1 MKYRFACYITIVSC
15 FLCLPVMAQ
24 DVDYVLN
31 FDETSEGPWS
41 DIEKT
46 TLTIPKVANGSITLD
61 GDVTSGEYGGFNVV
75 EVIPDQNAWILAYP
89 AVRNWESE
97 EDSSFGFYMAY
108 DDDFLYIGV
117 NVNDNTVLSNNPNAS
132 FWNDDAMEIII
143 DPLNTRLDENTDQVD
158 NFFGGHCYV
167 NYEGRFS
174 AWDDDA
180 NTRGEPL
187 TRWSSLVEWAY
198 GEDKEIYGVGKET
211 GTGWS
216 MEVKF
221 HKDTLIDPISDF
233 KWQEGQDMAFN
244 IGIDDDDGADMEIQ
258 YFWANRIRAI
268 GFTEEESWNWTE
280 EEIANGDHLNPDI
293 TWYEIGI
300 NANGRL
306 SKSGAGEI
314 ILGAEAAKIPEW
326 SLY

>member
-1 MKYRFACYITIVSC
+1 MKFKFACYILIASFLLCVSS
-15 FLCLPVMAQ
+15 MAQ
-24 DVDYVLN
+24 DTDYVAN

-61 GDVTSGEYGGFNVV
+61 GDVDSGEFGGF
-75 EVIPDQNAWILAYP
+75 EAIDVIPDKSAWILAY
-89 AVRNWESE
+89 AAEKNWESE
-97 EDSSFGFYMAY
+97 EDSSFSFHMAY
-108 DDDFLYIGV
+108 DDDFLYVGV
-117 NVNDNTVLSNNPNAS
+117 NVKDDVVRSNDPNAA
-132 FWNDDAMEIII
+132 FWKDDAIEIIM
-143 DPLNTRLDENTDQVD
+143 DPLNTRFDENTDSSD

-180 NTRGEPL
+180 NMRGEPL
-187 TRWSSLVEWAY
+187 TRWSSLVEWEY
-198 GEDKEIYGVGKET
+198 GEDKQIYGVGKET
-211 GTGWS
+211 ETGWS

-221 HKDTLIDPISDF
+221 HKETLIDPLSDF

-244 IGIDDDDGADMEIQ
+244 IGIDDDDGADLAIQ

-280 EEIANGDHLNPDI
+280 EEIANGDHLDPDI
-293 TWYEIGI
+293 TFYEIGI
-300 NANGRL
+300 DANGRL
-306 SKSGAGEI
+306 SRSGTGEI
-314 ILGAEAAKIPEW
+314 ILGAEATKVPAW